1 MLKKRRDEVVFDAL
15 ISKALSEASMKE
27 INKLE
32 KIDITEVELT
42 AKHKREERRYYNR
55 LERAKNP
62 TTRHTIAYKIAACF
76 LICMVVSLLTI
87 FAIPTARADFMKLI
101 TKPFDKYTSFGTV
114 TDSIFADAEYSF
126 DYIPRGFE
134 LVEYK
139 KDLTKIFRYENIDGD
154 YFKIIYRQGKDVG
167 SLHDNENVVIRQIT
181 IKNQIGYVVKEGDN
195 QKVIWSNGDYI
206 IIVQGNI
213 SENILINIAN
223 NIN

>member
-1 MLKKRRDEVVFDAL
+1 MPP
-15 ISKALSEASMKE
+15 SNASCQ
-27 INKLE
+27 
-32 KIDITEVELT
+32 V
-42 AKHKREERRYYNR
+42 
-55 LERAKNP
+55 
-62 TTRHTIAYKIAACF
+62 
-76 LICMVVSLLTI
+76 
-87 FAIPTARADFMKLI
+87 ARQE
-101 TKPFDKYTSFGTV
+101 PPG
-114 TDSIFADAEYSF
+114 F